1 MYVTIY
7 TKTVKRRATG
17 QTETVGCQYQTKS
30 LTDMHRHIRKTYPEA
45 QTWEGPKSVITDL
58 FPGVNLGSL
67 PIVRGGTRV
76 A

>member
-7 TKTVKRRATG
+7 TKIVKRRATG

-30 LTDMHRHIRKTYPEA
+30 LTDMHRHIRKSYQGA
-45 QTWEGPKSVITDL
+45 QTWQDPKSVITDL

-67 PIVRGGTRV
+67 PIVSGGTRI